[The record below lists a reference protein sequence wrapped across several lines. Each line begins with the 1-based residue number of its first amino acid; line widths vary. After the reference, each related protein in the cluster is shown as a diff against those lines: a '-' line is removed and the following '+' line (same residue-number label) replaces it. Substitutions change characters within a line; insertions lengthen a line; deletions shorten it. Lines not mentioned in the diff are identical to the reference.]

1 MIVRYVDAPLW
12 DADLD
17 PLTLS
22 IGGQGDIGDVAGRAA
37 LVTAILDN
45 DEAQANRLLDG
56 LAEEALLETLQ
67 SHLHSG
73 QSAVHVAVMFNRVW
87 ALKLLQQRGMDLSAP
102 LYCNVHVS
110 SP

>member
-1 MIVRYVDAPLW
+1 VWNV
-12 DADLD
+12 DLD

-45 DEAQANRLLDG
+45 NEAQANHIIDG
-56 LAEEALLETLQ
+56 LTQEALFETLR

-73 QSAVHVAVMFNRVW
+73 QNAVHIAVMFNRVW
-87 ALKLLQQRGMDLSAP
+87 ALKLLQQRGMDLSTP
-102 LYCNVHVS
+102 LHCNAHVS